1 MGGRGASSG
10 TSKMG
15 NRYGSQYHAVRDS
28 SGKPMVYGNVKFV
41 QRNAGAR
48 ETLMETMTRGRV
60 YAEVGGDGK
69 LKRIVF
75 FDNKNKRTKQIDLAH
90 FHRMADKSKVRPHTH
105 HGYEHNENDS
115 KSGAARLT
123 SGERTLVDRVMRIWE
138 NRNTSR

>member
-60 YAEVGGDGK
+60 YAEVGSDGK
-69 LKRIVF
+69 LKRIVY
-75 FDNKNKRTKQIDLAH
+75 FDSKNKRTKQIDLSH
-90 FHRMADKSKVRPHTH
+90 SHKGLSPHVH
-105 HGYEHNENDS
+105 HGYLHGETERS
-115 KSGAARLT
+115 KLGASRLT
-123 SGERTLVDRVMRIWE
+123 SDERAMVVRVLKLWD
-138 NRNTSR
+138 NH